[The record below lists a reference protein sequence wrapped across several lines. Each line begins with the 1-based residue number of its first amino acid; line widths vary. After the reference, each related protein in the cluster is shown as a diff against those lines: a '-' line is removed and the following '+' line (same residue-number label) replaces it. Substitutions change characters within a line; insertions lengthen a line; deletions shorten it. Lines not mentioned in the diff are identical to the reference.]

1 MKEKLRPQPTFSHL
15 LCFRYLLDLIK
26 ARPCSSVL
34 GISTS
39 VLLSH
44 WHRHT
49 ILRFRCCAW
58 PGAYQDTPIM
68 HTLVCPSSASV
79 SSSVF
84 ASVSS
89 CVCVCLPAYVLSFL
103 HGLHFLRW
111 FRSIPEA
118 IRWSISGRSWSF
130 RSLVTLDSTPTQSTS
145 STSISSLRPTLSVRV
160 NVCLC
165 VCLNVIGH
173 PDSNK

>member
-1 MKEKLRPQPTFSHL
+1 MKELKTSTATTFSHL

-89 CVCVCLPAYVLSFL
+89 CVCVCVSQPTCCLFCMAFISCVGFD
-103 HGLHFLRW
+103 
-111 FRSIPEA
+111 RSQKP
-118 IRWSISGRSWSF
+118 SGD
-130 RSLVTLDSTPTQSTS
+130 RSLVVADRLDLWSH
-145 STSISSLRPTLSVRV
+145 SILLRLSLRRQHRFPLSDLRCPSEWMCAS
-160 NVCLC
+160 VC
-165 VCLNVIGH
+165 V
-173 PDSNK
+173 